1 VNAVAGRRLALV
13 LPEGLSSAFKN
24 AIVARGRGRV
34 GDGQGARPGRGVD
47 SVALPPTESPHTMP
61 RGKQPL
67 VFGQWTRVGSETA
80 FALGRYGIQLDGA
93 GRGA

>member
-1 VNAVAGRRLALV
+1 MDDPDQRYTTRDSNNWRRFSD
-13 LPEGLSSAFKN
+13 P
-24 AIVARGRGRV
+24 
-34 GDGQGARPGRGVD
+34 GVD
-47 SVALPPTESPHTMP
+47 SVALPPTESPHAMP

-80 FALGRYGIQLDGA
+80 FALGRYGIQSAGA